1 MLRLSHV
8 WRTYPV
14 GDGEIVALRDVTL
27 EVRDGDFMAIVG
39 PSGSGKSTMLQIV
52 GLLDRPTRGV
62 VELDGQDLHDL
73 DDAARTRLRLTTLGF
88 VFQRFH
94 LLNDLT
100 AIENVAVPMEALGL
114 TVKERFE
121 RAAWLLKAVGLGDR
135 LDFRPSRLSGG
146 QRQRVAIARALAN
159 GPRIILAD
167 EPTGELHTEDK
178 AQVIALFQQLNSE
191 GCAIVMVTHDQEVAQ
206 VARRRIEIR
215 DGTVREVGVD
225 PPTLPPAEASA
236 REVGPTE
243 AGLRGGSPAGAAPRE
258 VTPSVP
264 PADAVAGGTLAPPLP
279 KQTRRTWPRRLA
291 LALLLAVLV
300 GGGVAWRLGLI
311 PGLGPAPAA
320 PPPEAAPA
328 PSYPT
333 ARGEVR
339 PLAQAKVGTLR
350 GGVVNRLAVNVAQAV
365 EEAHEIARIISPDGS
380 TELLVAPWRGTITDI
395 PVHVGDTV
403 AVGAVVASV
412 ADLSRLQV
420 ETTDVDEFM
429 VGRVKPGKAVLVTV
443 DALDQLQ
450 LRGRVR
456 SVSLEPRK
464 NDDGDDHY
472 PTVIDLELP
481 PLELR
486 SGMTVRVAF
495 VE

>member
-1 MLRLSHV
+1 MLRLQHV

-14 GDGEIVALRDVTL
+14 GDEEIVALRDVSM
-27 EVRDGDFMAIVG
+27 EIRDGDFMAIVG
-39 PSGSGKSTMLQIV
+39 PSGSGKSTLLQIV

-62 VELDGQDLHDL
+62 VELDGHDL
-73 DDAARTRLRLTTLGF
+73 SEVSDEARTRLRLTTLGF

-100 AIENVAVPMEALGL
+100 AVENVAMPMEALGL
-114 TVKERFE
+114 PVRERFD
-121 RAAWLLKAVGLGDR
+121 RAAWLLKAVGLGER

-178 AQVIALFQQLNSE
+178 AQVIALFRQLNSE
-191 GCAIVMVTHDQEVAQ
+191 GCAIVMVTHDQEVAE

-215 DGTVREVGVD
+215 DGRVSEVGAEA
-225 PPTLPPAEASA
+225 PTLPPVERPLRSPEPGDASDGA
-236 REVGPTE
+236 VVGRVLAQP
-243 AGLRGGSPAGAAPRE
+243 
-258 VTPSVP
+258 PS
-264 PADAVAGGTLAPPLP
+264 TR
-279 KQTRRTWPRRLA
+279 TRRRWPRRV
-291 LALLLAVLV
+291 ALLAAIAALV
-300 GGGVAWRLGLI
+300 GAGVAWQLGLLP
-311 PGLGPAPAA
+311 PGSAA
-320 PPPEAAPA
+320 VPPPAVVEA

-339 PLAQAKVGTLR
+339 PVAQARVGTLL
-350 GGVVNRLAVNVAQAV
+350 GGVVNRLAVSVGQPV
-365 EEAHEIARIISPDGS
+365 EEAQEIARIIGPSGAA
-380 TELLVAPWRGTITDI
+380 EVLVAPWRGTVTDI

-403 AVGAVVASV
+403 AVGAVVALV
-412 ADLSRLQV
+412 GDLSRLQV
-420 ETTDVDEFM
+420 ETTDVDEFI
-429 VGRVKPGKAVLVTV
+429 VARVRPGRAVTVTV
-443 DALDQLQ
+443 DALDQHQ

-456 SVSLEPRK
+456 SVSLEPRR
-464 NDDGDDHY
+464 NAEGDDHY
-472 PTVIDLELP
+472 PTVIDLEFP

>member
-1 MLRLSHV
+1 MLSLSRV

-14 GDGEIVALRDVTL
+14 GEEEIVALRDVNL
-27 EVRDGDFMAIVG
+27 EIRDGDFMAIVG

-52 GLLDRPTRGV
+52 GLLDRPTRGLV
-62 VELDGQDLHDL
+62 ALDGRDLSEL

-114 TVKERFE
+114 PVDERFE
-121 RAAWLLKAVGLGDR
+121 RAAWLLKAVGLGER
-135 LDFRPSRLSGG
+135 LDFKPSRLSGG

-178 AQVIALFQQLNSE
+178 AQVIALFRQLNSE

-206 VARRRIEIR
+206 VARRHIEIR
-215 DGTVREVGVD
+215 DGTVTEVGVD
-225 PPTLPPAEASA
+225 PPTLPPAGASPLEASPSEPPDGA
-236 REVGPTE
+236 TPRE
-243 AGLRGGSPAGAAPRE
+243 AGPPEPPVSAAAGR
-258 VTPSVP
+258 V
-264 PADAVAGGTLAPPLP
+264 LAPPPP
-279 KQTRRTWPRRLA
+279 KRKHRTWPRWLA
-291 LALLLAVLV
+291 IVLLLTVLV
-300 GGGVAWRLGLI
+300 VGLAAYRLGLI
-311 PGLGPAPAA
+311 PGLGSAATAPVAA
-320 PPPEAAPA
+320 P

-333 ARGEVR
+333 ARGEIR
-339 PLAQAKVGTLR
+339 PLARAHVGTLR
-350 GGVVNRLAVNVAQAV
+350 GGVVNRLAVNVGQTVSEAQ
-365 EEAHEIARIISPDGS
+365 EIARITSPDGS
-380 TELLVAPWRGTITDI
+380 AELLVAPWHGTITDI

-403 AVGAVVASV
+403 AVGAAVASL

-420 ETTDVDEFM
+420 ETTDVDEFI
-429 VGRVKPGKAVLVTV
+429 VGRVQPGKAVLVTV
-443 DALDQLQ
+443 DALDQRQ
-450 LRGRVR
+450 LGGRVR

-472 PTVIDLELP
+472 LTIIDLDLSP
-481 PLELR
+481 QGLR
-486 SGMTVRVAF
+486 IGMTVRVAF

>member
-14 GDGEIVALRDVTL
+14 GEEEIVALRDVNL
-27 EVRDGDFMAIVG
+27 EIRDGDFMAIVG

-52 GLLDRPTRGV
+52 GLLDRPSRGV
-62 VELDGQDLHDL
+62 VELDGRDLDEL

-100 AIENVAVPMEALGL
+100 AIENVALPMEALGL
-114 TVKERFE
+114 PVKERFE
-121 RAAWLLKAVGLGDR
+121 RAAWLLKAVGLGER
-135 LDFRPSRLSGG
+135 LDFTPSRLSGG

-178 AQVIALFQQLNSE
+178 AQVIALFRQLNSE

-215 DGTVREVGVD
+215 DGRVSEVGVD
-225 PPTLPPAEASA
+225 PPTLPPV
-236 REVGPTE
+236 EVSPP
-243 AGLRGGSPAGAAPRE
+243 GGSPSPVSSSE
-258 VTPSVP
+258 P
-264 PADAVAGGTLAPPLP
+264 PASAVAGRVLAPPRP
-279 KQTRRTWPRRLA
+279 ARKHRKWPRRLA
-291 LALLLAVLV
+291 IGLILALLV
-300 GGGVAWRLGLI
+300 GGGAAWRLGLI
-311 PGLGPAPAA
+311 PGLSPSPATPVPQAAATPA
-320 PPPEAAPA
+320 
-328 PSYPT
+328 YPT

-350 GGVVNRLAVNVAQAV
+350 GGVVNRLAVNVGQGVDEAQ
-365 EEAHEIARIISPDGS
+365 EIARIISPDGS

-403 AVGAVVASV
+403 PVGTVVASIG
-412 ADLSRLQV
+412 DLSRLQV
-420 ETTDVDEFM
+420 ETTDVDEFI
-429 VGRVKPGKAVLVTV
+429 VGQVTPGKMVLVTV
-443 DALDQLQ
+443 DALNQLQ

-464 NDDGDDHY
+464 NADGDDHY
-472 PTVIDLELP
+472 PTIIDLELP
-481 PLELR
+481 PLGLR
-486 SGMTVRVAF
+486 IGMTVRVSF

>member
-14 GDGEIVALRDVTL
+14 GEEEIVALREVNL
-27 EVRDGDFMAIVG
+27 EIRDGDFMAIIG

-62 VELDGQDLHDL
+62 IELDDLNLDAL

-100 AIENVAVPMEALGL
+100 AIENVAMPMEMLGL
-114 TVKERFE
+114 PVKERFE
-121 RAAWLLKAVGLGDR
+121 RAAWLLKSVGLGER

-178 AQVIALFQQLNSE
+178 AQVIALFRQLNSE

-215 DGTVREVGVD
+215 DGKVNEVAID
-225 PPTLPPAEASA
+225 PPTLPSAEGSA

-243 AGLRGGSPAGAAPRE
+243 AGLPGTSSAGATPYE
-258 VTPSVP
+258 VTPSES
-264 PADAVAGGTLAPPLP
+264 PAGDATGRILAPPLP
-279 KQTRRTWPRRLA
+279 KRTHRTWPRRLA
-291 LALLLAVLV
+291 LALLLAALV
-300 GGGVAWRLGLI
+300 GGGAAWMLGLF
-311 PGLGPAPAA
+311 PGMSPAA
-320 PPPEAAPA
+320 PPPSVAVTPA
-328 PSYPT
+328 YPT

-339 PLAQAKVGTLR
+339 PVAHAKLGTLR

-365 EEAHEIARIISPDGS
+365 EEAQEIARIIGPDGS

-403 AVGAVVASV
+403 AVGAMVASV

-420 ETTDVDEFM
+420 ETTDVDEFI
-429 VGRVKPGKAVLVTV
+429 VGRVKPGNAVQVTI
-443 DALDQLQ
+443 DALGQLQ
-450 LRGRVR
+450 LRGLVR

-472 PTVIDLELP
+472 PTIVDLELP

-486 SGMTVRVAF
+486 IGMTVRVAF

>member
-14 GDGEIVALRDVTL
+14 GEEEVVALRDVNL
-27 EVRDGDFMAIVG
+27 EIRDGDFMAIVG

-52 GLLDRPTRGV
+52 GLLDRPSRGV
-62 VELDGQDLHDL
+62 VELDGHDLHDL
-73 DDAARTRLRLTTLGF
+73 DDVARTRLRLTTLGF

-100 AIENVAVPMEALGL
+100 AIENVTVPMEALGL
-114 TVKERFE
+114 PTGERYD
-121 RAAWLLKAVGLGDR
+121 RAAWLLKAVGLGER
-135 LDFRPSRLSGG
+135 LGFRPSRLSGG

-178 AQVIALFQQLNSE
+178 AQVIALFRQLNSE

-215 DGTVREVGVD
+215 DGQVSEVGAD
-225 PPTLPPAEASA
+225 PPTLPRVEAAS

-243 AGLRGGSPAGAAPRE
+243 PVAS
-258 VTPSVP
+258 
-264 PADAVAGGTLAPPLP
+264 AVAGRVLAPPLP
-279 KQTRRTWPRRLA
+279 ERTHRKWPRRLA
-291 LALLLAVLV
+291 IALVVALLV
-300 GGGVAWRLGLI
+300 GGGIAWRLGII
-311 PGLGPAPAA
+311 PGLGAAQTAPAPPAA
-320 PPPEAAPA
+320 AT

-333 ARGEVR
+333 ARGEIR
-339 PLAQAKVGTLR
+339 PVAQAKVGTLR
-350 GGVVNRLAVNVAQAV
+350 GGVVNRLAVAVGQVVA
-365 EEAHEIARIISPDGS
+365 EAQEIARINNPDGS

-403 AVGAVVASV
+403 AAGAVVASA

-420 ETTDVDEFM
+420 ETTDVDEFI
-429 VGRVKPGKAVLVTV
+429 VGRVKPGKAVMVTV

-464 NDDGDDHY
+464 NADGDDHY
-472 PTVIDLELP
+472 PTIIDLEFP

-486 SGMTVRVAF
+486 IGMTVRVAF